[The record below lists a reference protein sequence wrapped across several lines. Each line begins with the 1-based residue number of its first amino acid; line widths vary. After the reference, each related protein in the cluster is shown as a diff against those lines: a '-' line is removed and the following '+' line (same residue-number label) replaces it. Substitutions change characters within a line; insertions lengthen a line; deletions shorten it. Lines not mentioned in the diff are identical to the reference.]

1 MAGTFTHWMIVEEA
15 LDKFNK
21 LPDKHPY
28 FPIILGN
35 NHFVILGSVGPDYPY
50 LSELKN
56 NLLKLHSWAD
66 RMHYENTGEFIKYG
80 LVNLLRLKEQNKQQ
94 DFEICLS
101 WLCGYVTHLL
111 ADSVIHPVV
120 NEIVGPYLFNS
131 GEHRHCEM
139 IQDSYI
145 FHEIKNV
152 ELRYAAPDD
161 EGYVGLIKMCSDSE
175 DEDHI
180 NPAIRDFWTET
191 LRMSHPGGRDKF
203 DKIDPD
209 DWHKNFLSMIN
220 KATEP
225 LPVFRH
231 IGLKRGLRYNINRM
245 GLINGLVYT
254 IRHVGQRINLVYK
267 KLSEIT
273 PDERKKFIE
282 AINLPGNRTG
292 RFREDA
298 FDKAVDKVIEV
309 WQKLF
314 IDIEQK
320 NPENCMTY
328 IKDWNLDTGVDED
341 EIYFWA

>member
-21 LPDKHPY
+21 LPQKHPY
-28 FPIILGN
+28 FPLILGN
-35 NHFVILGSVGPDYPY
+35 SHFVTLGAVGPDYPY

-80 LVNLLRLKEQNKQQ
+80 IDNLLKLKEQAKQT

-111 ADSVIHPVV
+111 ADSIIHPVV
-120 NEIVGPYLFNS
+120 NAIVGPYLFNS

-152 ELRYAAPDD
+152 ELRYAA
-161 EGYVGLIKMCSDSE
+161 YVDLIKMCSAIE
-175 DEDHI
+175 DENLI
-180 NPAIRDFWTET
+180 NPAIKNFWAET
-191 LRMSHPGGRDKF
+191 LKMSHPAGKDKF

-209 DWHKNFLSMIN
+209 DWHENFLSIISQG
-220 KATEP
+220 ADP
-225 LPVFRH
+225 IPIFRH
-231 IGLKRGLRYNINRM
+231 IGETK
-245 GLINGLVYT
+245 
-254 IRHVGQRINLVYK
+254 NLVYK
-267 KLSEIT
+267 KVGDIT
-273 PDERKKFIE
+273 EEERKRFIDE
-282 AINLPGNRTG
+282 INLPSGNTG
-292 RFREDA
+292 NFKENA
-298 FDKAVDKVIEV
+298 FYKAVEIVIGG

-314 IDIEQK
+314 IDIENK
-320 NPENCMTY
+320 NSENWVSY
-328 IKDWNLDTGVDED
+328 IKNWNLDTGVNED
-341 EIYFWA
+341 EIYFWT